1 MTTYGAPSMYSELRG
16 VIVKRP
22 AEAYGDQAQAA
33 AQWRPL
39 NYLAEPDL
47 SRAASQHAELV
58 RLLSQFGAEVC
69 YAPAAPGT
77 GLDSVYVHDPVI
89 ITRRG
94 AILCRMGKPARS
106 GEPAA
111 LAAYLASLGI
121 PVLGAIEGQG
131 LLEGGDVSWVDERT
145 VAVGEGYRTNAD
157 GIRQLRAL
165 LAGQADEVVA
175 VPLPH
180 WTGAADCLHLQSNF
194 SVVDRDLAVVYSR
207 LLTVPFR
214 QWLQGRGFQL
224 VEVPDEEYATLG
236 CNVLALA
243 PRQVVMAAGNPATQ
257 ARLEAAGAR
266 VWTFEADEICLKGAG
281 GPTCL
286 TRPFWRGSA

>member
-1 MTTYGAPSMYSELRG
+1 MLFGSPSMYAELKG

-33 AQWRPL
+33 AQWQPL

-47 SRAASQHAELV
+47 AGAAAQHAEFV
-58 RLLSQFGAEVC
+58 RLVAQFGAEVC

-77 GLDSVYVHDPVI
+77 GLDSVYVHDPLIVS
-89 ITRRG
+89 RRG
-94 AILCRMGKPARS
+94 AILGNMGKPARTA
-106 GEPAA
+106 EPAA
-111 LAAYLASLGI
+111 LAAYLRGLGV
-121 PVLGAIEGQG
+121 PVLGAVTGAG
-131 LLEGGDVSWVDERT
+131 RLEGGDVAWVDERT
-145 VAVGEGYRTNAD
+145 VAVGEGYRTNAE
-157 GIRQLRAL
+157 GIRQLRTL
-165 LAGQADEVVA
+165 LSDQVDEVVA

-180 WTGAADCLHLQSNF
+180 WTGPADCLHLQSNF

-214 QWLQGRGFQL
+214 EWLLGRGFQF
-224 VEVPDEEYATLG
+224 VEVPDEEYASMG
-236 CNVLALA
+236 CNVLALG
-243 PRQVVMAAGNPATQ
+243 PRQCVMVAGNPVTQ

-266 VWTFEADEICLKGAG
+266 VWTFRGDEICLKGAG

-286 TRPFWRGSA
+286 TRPFWREAA